1 MSVMPAMLATKSY
14 GAAYATF
21 CSRAGKT
28 GRGRSAK
35 VITTQWQLAASTIG
49 WPVFEKR

>member
-1 MSVMPAMLATKSY
+1 MPVMPAMLATKSY
-14 GAAYATF
+14 GGAYATF

-35 VITTQWQLAASTIG
+35 VITTQWQLAASTTS
-49 WPVFEKR
+49 WLAFEKR